1 MNEINKKKKYIIL
14 CSVLIV
20 FWLLPLL
27 YGNFSVDAE
36 YVKSLAACLLFL
48 AAALLS
54 LLLPNR
60 HAALIS
66 ASAVGAGLCALYPA
80 AAYDVLPVVL
90 LCCWLRCYLEYKKG
104 NAVRVYFE
112 VFTDLIYA
120 YLAAVAVRLIR
131 SGYTFIRIETADIQT
146 IPDLCLMALV
156 FLFFVALFF
165 MGAGKT
171 KHSANSIKG
180 NRNKNEKQK
189 KARGTEWGFIGLIPV
204 RISLRTFWGF
214 SVLLLAVCLLQYTDS
229 KLIAENNLFFRT
241 GFRLMFFPWMVLLF
255 LVLDAF
261 FPDAAS
267 WKRMFRR

>member
-1 MNEINKKKKYIIL
+1 MNKTKLYIIL
-14 CSVLIV
+14 CPVLIV
-20 FWLLPLL
+20 LWLFPLL
-27 YGNFSVDAE
+27 YGNLPMNAESVRL
-36 YVKSLAACLLFL
+36 LAAWLLSL
-48 AAALLS
+48 AAALLCR
-54 LLLPNR
+54 LLPNR
-60 HAALIS
+60 HAALLS
-66 ASAVGAGLCALYPA
+66 ASAAGAGLCALYPA
-80 AAYDVLPVVL
+80 AAYDVLSVVL

-204 RISLRTFWGF
+204 RVSLRTFWGF